1 MWMQVLVR
9 FYLLCYVILQSSSCY
24 FLFFQ
29 FLPILNSFTAILGL
43 LKSAKKNPGEDPET
57 LREFIGDRIVTR
69 SRHCSYAVLKN
80 TNSGQNC
87 QNCVTFLPTSS
98 IKRHQSDDDTNVKSE
113 SEEMDDFD
121 DYDNNEFLDNDDIEV
136 VSEYQSFH
144 IWYHFYF

>member
-1 MWMQVLVR
+1 M
-9 FYLLCYVILQSSSCY
+9 
-24 FLFFQ
+24 
-29 FLPILNSFTAILGL
+29 

-136 VSEYQSFH
+136 VSILISELSYVISF
-144 IWYHFYF
+144 FF